1 MALTGLGIGPSL
13 PNYTTHWLGI
23 VPPGLRGRAAGML
36 TTAFFAGQFAS
47 PLITTPLVG
56 TLGLAGALEALAF
69 AQLALAGVLGLA
81 ALRAGRAAVA
91 A

>member
-1 MALTGLGIGPSL
+1 
-13 PNYTTHWLGI
+13 
-23 VPPGLRGRAAGML
+23 ML

-47 PLITTPLVG
+47 PLITAPLVG
-56 TLGLAGALEALAF
+56 TLGLPDVFEALAL
-69 AQLALAGVLGLA
+69 AQLVLAGILGLA